1 MIQKRLIFF
10 AYLGLKVLN
19 KLLGAL
25 RPRAGVWAF
34 EASGGASGEA
44 AVGGERGYGG
54 KSWQKQ
60 YKKYINTQE
69 NQLTKRA

>member
-1 MIQKRLIFF
+1 MYVI
-10 AYLGLKVLN
+10 LKN
-19 KLLGAL
+19 HRIKESICHSI
-25 RPRAGVWAF
+25 PRALKAKF
-34 EASGGASGEA
+34 YNCISPSGGVAEGE
-44 AVGGERGYGG
+44 ERGYGG